1 VPEAATTSAGA
12 WLIVAAAALL
22 DLHDN
27 VLQQNT
33 SNGGASMTATA
44 ALQG

>member
-1 VPEAATTSAGA
+1 MPEAGTTSAGA
-12 WLIVAAAALL
+12 RLIVAAAALL

-27 VLQQNT
+27 LLQQNT

-44 ALQG
+44 AL